1 METLEERIQML
12 EKENK
17 ELKEKVETLEKIC
30 LKMDMDSLRYIIK
43 SVKANL

>member
-17 ELKEKVETLEKIC
+17 ELKKKIEILERIC